1 MKFDSFDSLDSF
13 DSFDSFDS
21 LVDVCFLF
29 NLLIFFFLD
38 WLLRFILSSGTPVQD
53 PHQLE
58 SLS

>member
-1 MKFDSFDSLDSF
+1 MKLDSF